1 MKELWQACR
10 LLSNP
15 KRLSLLRRTYAL
27 KEVGLGVNEA
37 TDRFEL
43 GQSAISQY
51 FKQLLEVGL
60 VRRERGGRLVGYY
73 ADWSKASAS
82 IGEIA
87 QMLYDRFAAGG
98 ADTRFS
104 AAFAVFGNAFRLRAI
119 RHVAKRDWV
128 SKEELAQVFK
138 KPIRFITRDLEP
150 AVKAGLLD
158 LDSGDDL
165 GRYRYLPP
173 ADPIAQHVV
182 ALRG

>member
-1 MKELWQACR
+1 MKELWQVCR

-73 ADWSKASAS
+73 AD
-82 IGEIA
+82 
-87 QMLYDRFAAGG
+87 
-98 ADTRFS
+98 
-104 AAFAVFGNAFRLRAI
+104 
-119 RHVAKRDWV
+119 
-128 SKEELAQVFK
+128 
-138 KPIRFITRDLEP
+138 
-150 AVKAGLLD
+150 
-158 LDSGDDL
+158 
-165 GRYRYLPP
+165 
-173 ADPIAQHVV
+173 
-182 ALRG
+182 